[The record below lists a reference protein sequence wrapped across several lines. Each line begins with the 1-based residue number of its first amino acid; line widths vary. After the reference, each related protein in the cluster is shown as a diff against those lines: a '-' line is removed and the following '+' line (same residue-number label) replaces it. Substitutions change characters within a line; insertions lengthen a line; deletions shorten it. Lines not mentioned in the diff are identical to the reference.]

1 MKNILNTSS
10 FNLLISLF
18 SIILLTSCSTNEVQV
33 AEEFSLST
41 ARFGHASVNDGK
53 NLYVLAGSNKSGFLS
68 DIEIIDP
75 VTKKIEVL
83 ENKLIPRRY
92 FSAVWDGK
100 HSIYIVGGV
109 SVKRKRLYFEKRV
122 EVFNTI
128 TKQVSFA
135 PSLPTP
141 TRINSVVF
149 LKGNI
154 FVFGGTYPTDGGLI
168 PSSVVTVLKISE
180 NKWVRAADMPT
191 AKSTRAVER
200 NGLIYVVGGYNTK
213 TALNVFEQ
221 FDPRLN
227 QWKTLPPLPVKIS
240 AHSVSL
246 VDDKLFVFGNY
257 NSLQSTYSYDFLSQK
272 WQEVFIGYKASR
284 HNAATTLNNITYVT
298 GGTLTGKGPFLDYI
312 QTFNLSK

>member
-141 TRINSVVF
+141 TRINSAVF

>member
-18 SIILLTSCSTNEVQV
+18 SIILLTSCSTNEAQV
-33 AEEFSLST
+33 VEEFSLST

-68 DIEIIDP
+68 DIEVIDP

-141 TRINSVVF
+141 TRINSAVF

-246 VDDKLFVFGNY
+246 VDDKLFAFGNY

-312 QTFNLSK
+312 QAFNLSH

>member
-18 SIILLTSCSTNEVQV
+18 SIILLTSCSTNEAQV

-141 TRINSVVF
+141 TRINSAVF

-312 QTFNLSK
+312 QAFNLSK

>member
-1 MKNILNTSS
+1 
-10 FNLLISLF
+10 
-18 SIILLTSCSTNEVQV
+18 VQV

>member
-1 MKNILNTSS
+1 LKNILNTSS